1 MMISSYYVL
10 HFLPIVDCELA
21 CHDHQDTTLCMDD
34 NMIHKK
40 GKSVLGSRPY
50 RQCSA
55 NCKALCFLVCALLHE
70 RKGMSRERTE
80 DTNTDKHRTR

>member
-1 MMISSYYVL
+1 MMISSY
-10 HFLPIVDCELA
+10 LA
-21 CHDHQDTTLCMDD
+21 FCLLWIANWHVMIIKIYTTCI
-34 NMIHKK
+34 NVMIRNK
-40 GKSVLGSRPY
+40 GKSVLGSSPY
-50 RQCSA
+50 GTRQCGA